1 MIVGFTG
8 SGNMAAAIAR
18 GLAAGDEPPAM
29 LFTDSGSGRASRLA
43 AELGGDS
50 RESNAELAAE
60 AGLLILAVK
69 PKALDSV
76 AADLAAFSGPIVS
89 VLGAT
94 PLATLREAF
103 PSAPILRT
111 MPNVAVEVRKG
122 VICHAAEVADREQL
136 GDALALLAELGSL
149 YELSEELLDPATA
162 IMGCSGAYLALACGA
177 LAEAGAEAGI
187 EPGLARKMVAETAW
201 GTGELLLTHEPRTL
215 AKAIASP
222 GGSTEAG
229 IDALEAAGGPDAFK
243 LAVVA
248 SLERMAGTR

>member
-1 MIVGFTG
+1 MIVGFSG

-18 GLAAGDEPPAM
+18 GLAADDDLPSM

-50 RESNAELAAE
+50 RDSNAELAAE
-60 AGLLILAVK
+60 ADLIVLAVK
-69 PKALDSV
+69 PKALD
-76 AADLAAFSGPIVS
+76 AAAPDFKDFDGPVIS

-94 PLATLREAF
+94 TLATLREAL
-103 PSAPILRT
+103 PNAATLRT

-122 VICHAAEVADREQL
+122 VICHASDPADADRL
-136 GDALALLAELGSL
+136 GGALTLLAGLGSL
-149 YELSEELLDPATA
+149 YELPEELLDPATA
-162 IMGCSGAYLALACGA
+162 IMGCSGAYLALACEA
-177 LAEAGAEAGI
+177 LAEAGAEAGLDQR
-187 EPGLARKMVAETAW
+187 LARKMVAETAW
-201 GTGELLLTHEPRTL
+201 GTGELLLDHDPQAL

-229 IDALEAAGGPDAFK
+229 IEALEAAGGPDAFK
-243 LAVVA
+243 AAVVA